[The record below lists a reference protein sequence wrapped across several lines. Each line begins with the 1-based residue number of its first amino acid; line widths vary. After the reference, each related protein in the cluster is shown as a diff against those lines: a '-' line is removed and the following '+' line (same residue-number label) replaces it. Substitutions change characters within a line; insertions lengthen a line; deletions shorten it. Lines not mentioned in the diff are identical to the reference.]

1 VETNAFSRLRA
12 NFLKSP
18 VQKWGAILSS
28 VAAAF
33 TYPLLLLLLYLFV
46 DLLVWKGTIPSYT
59 ALSAARKQEFAGEWA
74 GHGDADRLAAVKRL
88 GLDDA
93 HAKQV
98 AAAPDQGPV
107 TLADWELRWQA
118 GVYLALRDR
127 VSEEAASAVVPGHQP
142 GPSPVVAAV
151 AGGPAVATTAET
163 PAAVPAQPPRFGVLS
178 LVLRE
183 RNRWTGRSV
192 GWLASWN
199 PWTWRPGASGSA
211 NETYLAGL
219 FILAFTVALI
229 RGILLNAA
237 AYLAA
242 TATLDTVTRLRRAI
256 YFHTYRL
263 GSLAVRAVGSAEAVT
278 IATRQVEA
286 VGDAIYAWLTTTLRY
301 PIKFTLLL
309 VLILAL
315 NFWLAVSFLL
325 LAALVW
331 VIGGQI
337 AAYFRREGR
346 IGTRQADA
354 QLALLQESI
363 SLLRLVKCFQL
374 ERFNQRR
381 VERQLAESARGNWR
395 RLRGDSL
402 SRPLLVAVGLL
413 AGVAL
418 LYLAARSVLA
428 GEFTVAGLVVMAV
441 ALASLVPPVAGWVR
455 SLVLL
460 RRGRAAAE
468 AIYEFLDRKG
478 DAAEAADA
486 EFLPP
491 LHTRMEFRAV
501 TLKEAGTGRAI
512 LENVTFAI
520 PSGSKVAIVGP
531 DPVEKRAVVYL
542 IPRFLDPT
550 TGEIRV
556 EDKNIR
562 WVTHE
567 SLRAQVAL
575 VMQDDLVF
583 SDTVVNNVGCGDPSY
598 NLPQIIE
605 AAKLAHAHQF
615 IEKLPYGYE
624 TMIGE
629 HGQTLRPGE
638 RFRIAL
644 ARALLRDPSILV
656 IEEPTGPIDDDT
668 LALLDDTLERVGH
681 GRTILFL
688 AQRLSTLRGV
698 DRVFLFRD
706 GRLEASG
713 THRDL
718 RQTNEAYRRLPIVA
732 DATGPE
738 PAPAPG

>member
-1 VETNAFSRLRA
+1 VDTNAFSRLRA
-12 NFLKSP
+12 DFLKSP
-18 VQKWGAILSS
+18 GEKWGAIVCS
-28 VAAAF
+28 VAAAL

-46 DLLVWKGTIPSYT
+46 DLLVWKGTIPSYASLST
-59 ALSAARKQEFAGEWA
+59 AKKQEFANEWA
-74 GHGDADRLAAVKRL
+74 ARSNEERRTAVLRVRPNAGFKDLLLLSEPEDVVAKPSVAPADTATVSPY
-88 GLDDA
+88 
-93 HAKQV
+93 V
-98 AAAPDQGPV
+98 
-107 TLADWELRWQA
+107 WEVRWRA
-118 GVYLALRDR
+118 GAYLALRDR
-127 VSEEAASAVVPGHQP
+127 VSEAAGDTLVPPP
-142 GPSPVVAAV
+142 G
-151 AGGPAVATTAET
+151 T
-163 PAAVPAQPPRFGVLS
+163 PADYWQLPKVGILS
-178 LVLRE
+178 LVVRD
-183 RNRWTGRSV
+183 RTRWTGEAV

-199 PWTWRPGASGSA
+199 RWTWRPGTSGSA

-219 FILAFTVALI
+219 FILASAVALI
-229 RGILLNAA
+229 RGVLLNAT

-242 TATLDTVTRLRRAI
+242 TATLDTVTRLRRAV

-263 GSLAVRAVGSAEAVT
+263 GSLAVRPVGSAEAVT
-278 IATRQVEA
+278 IATRRIEA
-286 VGDAIYAWLTTTLRY
+286 VGDAIYAWLTTTFRY
-301 PIKFTLLL
+301 PVKFTLLL
-309 VLILAL
+309 VLILAV

-346 IGTRQADA
+346 MGTRQAEA
-354 QLALLQESI
+354 QLALMQESI
-363 SLLRLVKCFQL
+363 GLLRLVKCFQM
-374 ERFNQRR
+374 ERFNQSR
-381 VERQLAESARGNWR
+381 VERQLSESARGNWR
-395 RLRGDSL
+395 RLRGEAL

-418 LYLAARSVLA
+418 MYLAARSVLA
-428 GEFTVAGLVVMAV
+428 GDFTVAGLVVMAV
-441 ALASLVPPVAGWVR
+441 ALASLVEPLAGWVR

-460 RRGRAAAE
+460 RRGREAAA
-468 AIYEFLDRKG
+468 AIFEFLDRKG

-486 EFLPP
+486 EYLPP
-491 LHTRMEFRAV
+491 LTTRMEFRAV
-501 TLKEAGTGRAI
+501 TLKEPGTGRAI
-512 LENVTFAI
+512 LDNLTFAI
-520 PSGSKVAIVGP
+520 PAGTRVALVGP
-531 DPVEKRAVVYL
+531 DPVEKRALVYL

-550 TGEIRV
+550 AGELRV

-583 SDTVVNNVGCGDPSY
+583 SDTVLNNIGCGDPGY
-598 NLPQIIE
+598 TLPQIIE

-624 TMIGE
+624 TMIGD
-629 HGQTLRPGE
+629 HGHPLRPGE

-681 GRTILFL
+681 GRTVIFL

-698 DRVFLFRD
+698 DRVFLIRD

-713 THRDL
+713 SHRDL

-738 PAPAPG
+738 PAPAQG